1 MNSKFCQRLSVL
13 QFCSVSLENPL
24 TVLEL
29 PPLQNSSHNFLESL
43 DDEVVRRAVRD
54 IRPGAELYLKMGGSN
69 FESQLKKYKRETL
82 DQ

>member
-29 PPLQNSSHNFLESL
+29 PPLQNSSYDFLESL
-43 DDEVVRRAVRD
+43 DDEVARRAVRD
-54 IRPGAELYLKMGGSN
+54 IRPRAELYLKMGGGHCE
-69 FESQLKKYKRETL
+69 FQLKKYKRGTIEE
-82 DQ
+82 